1 MTNIRDFRPDAVN
14 MAAFANAKAKA
25 KGLGTVINF
34 NHDEVVILHCGGKMF
49 IVYRDVVTEGANYFQ
64 GCFYGFCKETRDR
77 EVTFGPDSDVYPDEL
92 DFYLNIAHGW
102 FFEIKLL
109 GIKVVSADI
118 FKAVVKEKQEESLS
132 TAGLE
137 IPRLKLSKMAETVVL
152 ADRFIHRSL
161 LSIMRQMF
169 LSLLDYTHMCWELL
183 KYDERNWDTPYHQE
197 LMYDYIEAFYI
208 FSRGYDDERLIRD
221 AIIESFYWLT
231 VHTPSLGEHFAPE
244 MSLQFIHEWKID
256 RTGLSRNLRMEHA
269 LGLFRCD
276 QLVYASHSRKQKE
289 RRDKRILNT
298 CPPEQLGKL
307 LLWLDDPKELRK
319 RTDRLRNVI
328 AAGRLE
334 ETGFADFTPG
344 ALSHQ
349 ASIRTNGGRAADGGL
364 QNHRG
369 NHRGGKAKGHK
380 KRRSQKQHEAQQQ
393 RESQKHRGDQQSR
406 RGHQHPNRNHLQPQ
420 SDADGPSQPV
430 QHVAGNGDIINNA
443 GDSGGGHPN
452 NRRGRGRGHARRGRA
467 GRRGGD

>member
-1 MTNIRDFRPDAVN
+1 
-14 MAAFANAKAKA
+14 MAAFANARAKA
-25 KGLGTVINF
+25 KGLGPVINF
-34 NHDEVVILHCGGKMF
+34 NHDEFVILHCDGKMF

-64 GCFYGFCKETRDR
+64 GCFYGFCKETRDQ
-77 EVTFGPDSDVYPDEL
+77 EVHFGPDSDVYPDEL

-109 GIKVVSADI
+109 GTKVVSADI
-118 FKAVVKEKQEESLS
+118 FKAVTKEKQEEPLS

-137 IPRLKLSKMAETVVL
+137 IPRLKLAKMAETVVL

-197 LMYDYIEAFYI
+197 LMYDYIEAFFI
-208 FSRGYDDERLIRD
+208 FSRGYDDEKLIRD

-244 MSLQFIHEWKID
+244 MSLHFIHEWKID

-298 CPPEQLGKL
+298 CPPEQRGKL
-307 LLWLDDPKELRK
+307 LLWLDNPRELKK

-328 AAGRLE
+328 AASRLE

-344 ALSHQ
+344 ALAHQ
-349 ASIRTNGGRAADGGL
+349 ASASNIVEASSLEVSSRAAATNTRTETIPSPSPT
-364 QNHRG
+364 QM
-369 NHRGGKAKGHK
+369 AT
-380 KRRSQKQHEAQQQ
+380 RSPRNTSPATETSLTTPVTLEEAPSTTDVDASAAAVTLAEVVPVDVAVTKQM
-393 RESQKHRGDQQSR
+393 
-406 RGHQHPNRNHLQPQ
+406 
-420 SDADGPSQPV
+420 
-430 QHVAGNGDIINNA
+430 
-443 GDSGGGHPN
+443 
-452 NRRGRGRGHARRGRA
+452 
-467 GRRGGD
+467 